1 MSNLWHVTEICAL
14 SALSEFSNV
23 PGHPLLPPVHGDAP
37 PHSPW
42 VFKDPLETYKGSSV
56 LGGRQGACRHT
67 GILLVT
73 PRFCS
78 PWALGGVSVTYQNKP
93 WIQVLAGYHP
103 SKGCAFCTELDPTR
117 VLGPQIPFLV
127 HSSGTYC
134 PLLNTHRTGFK
145 HPSNLFPLSVLHL
158 RYLQIG
164 SRGAGTEP
172 PMIPGLKL
180 GKCKFLGSHSGDSNT

>member
-14 SALSEFSNV
+14 SAQSSQMCLVTPSYPQYMGMLLPIV
-23 PGHPLLPPVHGDAP
+23 PGCSKTH
-37 PHSPW
+37 W
-42 VFKDPLETYKGSSV
+42 ETYKSTSV
-56 LGGRQGACRHT
+56 LGGRQGACRHA

-103 SKGCAFCTELDPTR
+103 SKGWACCTELEPTR
-117 VLGPQIPFLV
+117 VLGPQIPILV

-172 PMIPGLKL
+172 PIIPGLKL
-180 GKCKFLGSHSGDSNT
+180 GKCKFLGSRSGDSNT